1 MTFTEITTL
10 SLGAVRAHRLRSFL
24 TALGIAVG
32 VGAVVLLTSI
42 GEGVHRF
49 VMSEFTQFGTN
60 LIAINPGKSETLG
73 LSGAILGTIRPLSI
87 RDATAL
93 ARVPHVEALAP
104 ILHGNVEMQAGERT
118 RRTNVIGS
126 VAAIPRVFRFSV
138 ASGRFLPPDDTEAP
152 RAYVVL
158 GSRVHRELFGE
169 ASPLG
174 ARVRVG
180 GERYRVIGVMESK
193 GQLLGYDLDDAVFL
207 PVVRALEMF
216 DREGVMEID
225 VVYRA
230 GAPVDEVVAAIKR
243 ILTARHGQEDFTV
256 KTQQQMLEVLG
267 SILDVLTFAVGALGG
282 ISLLVGGV
290 GILTIMTIA
299 VTERTS
305 EIGLLM
311 ALGAE
316 RWQVLSLFL
325 GEAVTLAA
333 LGGFAGLAGG
343 AGLVLGIQLLVPG
356 LPVHTPWSFAAL
368 AEANAVSIGLLAG
381 ILPARR
387 AAGLDPLEALRAE

>member
-1 MTFTEITTL
+1 MTFTELSTL
-10 SLGAVRAHRLRSFL
+10 SLGAVRAHRLRSVL

-32 VGAVVLLTSI
+32 VTAVVLLTSI
-42 GEGVHRF
+42 GEGIHRF

-60 LIAINPGKSETLG
+60 LIAVNPGKSETLG
-73 LSGAILGTIRPLSI
+73 VSGAILGTIRPLSI
-87 RDATAL
+87 GDAASL
-93 ARVPHVEALAP
+93 ARVRHVEALVP
-104 ILHGNVEMQAGERT
+104 VVHGNVEMQAGERT
-118 RRTNVIGS
+118 RRTNVIGTS
-126 VAAIPRVFRFSV
+126 AAMPEVFRFAV
-138 ASGRFLPPDDTEAP
+138 GSGRFLPPDDTEAP
-152 RAYVVL
+152 RPYVVL
-158 GSRVHRELFGE
+158 GAKVHRELFGG
-169 ASPLG
+169 ASGLG

-193 GQLLGYDLDDAVFL
+193 GQLLGFDLDDTAYI
-207 PVVRALEMF
+207 PVARALDMF
-216 DREGVMEID
+216 DREGLMEID
-225 VVYRA
+225 VLYRA
-230 GAPVDEVVAAIKR
+230 GAPVDEVVAGIKR
-243 ILTARHGQEDFTV
+243 ALVARHGQEDFTV

-311 ALGAE
+311 AVGAQ

-325 GEAVTLAA
+325 SEAVTLAA
-333 LGGFAGLAGG
+333 LGGLAGLAGG
-343 AGLVLGIQLLVPG
+343 AGLVLGIQLLVPA

-368 AEANAVSIGLLAG
+368 AEGIAVTIGLLAG

-387 AAGLDPLEALRAE
+387 AAGMDPIEALRTE